1 VYRAWQ
7 CHRVGDHRAVGGQ
20 WQVAHLRQL
29 PDKRGQVPD
38 IAVMG
43 YGVQWIAWSEA
54 HPKRPLAATV
64 MPIGGHATRSRRV
77 LVP

>member
-1 VYRAWQ
+1 
-7 CHRVGDHRAVGGQ
+7 VGGG
-20 WQVAHLRQL
+20 QVTRPRQL

-43 YGVQWIAWSEA
+43 YSAQWIVWSEA

-64 MPIGGHATRSRRV
+64 VPIAGHATRSMRV